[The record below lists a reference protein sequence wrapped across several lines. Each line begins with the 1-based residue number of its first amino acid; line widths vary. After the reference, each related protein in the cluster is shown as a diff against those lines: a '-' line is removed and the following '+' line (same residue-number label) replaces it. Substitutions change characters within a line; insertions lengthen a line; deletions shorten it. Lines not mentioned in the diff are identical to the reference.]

1 MNKWTC
7 IVFAIALLLTVA
19 ACGRPAVGYYLGAN
33 PDVSFDI
40 TRSELSSGAVQY
52 YVSKFQASFPEIVV
66 GDARRSGDCWWAF
79 TYPIPIRPDGTFSD
93 SDAPESTT
101 FSGKI
106 DGETVTGHLSCGGI
120 SGFYLDNGCW
130 QELIE
135 VESPVVHSLDWT
147 ASLAESR
154 PPGTPTTAP
163 RAPFA
168 TAVPPRLGRYEGTD
182 VSFTVTTAGVEDFE
196 FTDAAFYDA
205 GYGCHSCP
213 FDGHGVLLA
222 IDSHGCFSPTD
233 RTNGSLK
240 GLVSGDAARGMYWY
254 DHGCA
259 ICCTSGSVCSYDPA
273 TERKGTWNARWVG
286 P

>member
-1 MNKWTC
+1 MTKWTS
-7 IVFAIALLLTVA
+7 IVLAIALLLTVA
-19 ACGRPAVGYYLGAN
+19 ACGRPTVGSYLGAN
-33 PDVSFDI
+33 PDVSFEI

-52 YVSKFQASFPEIVV
+52 GIANFTASFPDIVA
-66 GDARRSGDCWWAF
+66 GDARTSGDCGWAHD
-79 TYPIPIRPDGTFSD
+79 YSILIRPDGTFSD

-147 ASLAESR
+147 ASSSGTR
-154 PPGTPTTAP
+154 PPDPTTAP
-163 RAPFA
+163 SAP
-168 TAVPPRLGRYEGTD
+168 TPTDVPPRLGRYEGTD

-196 FTDAAFYDA
+196 FTDAAFFDA
-205 GYGCHSCP
+205 AYGCHSCP
-213 FDGHGVLLA
+213 FDEHGVLLA
-222 IDSHGCFSPTD
+222 IDSHGCFSPED
-233 RTNGSLK
+233 RSNGSLK
-240 GLVSGDAARGMYWY
+240 GLVSGDAARGGYWY
-254 DHGCA
+254 DHRCA
-259 ICCTSGSVCSYDPA
+259 VCCQSGSVCTYDPA